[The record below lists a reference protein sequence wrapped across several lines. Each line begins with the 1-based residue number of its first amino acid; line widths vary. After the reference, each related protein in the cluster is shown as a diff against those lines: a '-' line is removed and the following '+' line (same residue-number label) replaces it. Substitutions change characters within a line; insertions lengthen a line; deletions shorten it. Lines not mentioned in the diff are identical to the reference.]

1 MSLPAE
7 NIAKLRESF
16 YKRISA
22 QNLKPLWEVLH
33 ALVPEHPQPRSVPVM
48 WKYADLRPWLLEAG
62 ELISAREA
70 TRRVL
75 ILENPG
81 YAGQSRITNSLYA
94 GIQLLL
100 PGEIA
105 PAHRHSQSALR
116 FILEGKGAFTAVDGE
131 RAYME
136 PGDLILTPSWTWHD
150 HGSEIKEP
158 VMWLDGLDIPIVEML
173 DAGFQESL
181 SQDQQTQGRPVGD
194 SIARYGANLVPV
206 DFKPTT
212 LTSPVFAYPYSRT
225 REALERLSKGSPVDP
240 CHGFKMRY
248 INPVTGGHAMPTIS
262 TFMQLLPKSFA
273 GASYRST
280 DATVYTGVEGH
291 GCSHVGTQ
299 VFEWG
304 PRDTFVVPSWVEVR
318 HETAEEA
325 VLFSYSDRVVQEQ
338 LGLWREQRGG

>member
-7 NIAKLRESF
+7 NIAKLREAF
-16 YKRISA
+16 YRRISA
-22 QNLKPLWEVLH
+22 QNLKPLWEILD
-33 ALVPEHPQPRSVPVM
+33 ALVPEHPQPRTVPVM

-62 ELISAREA
+62 ELISAKEA

-81 YAGQSRITNSLYA
+81 YVGQSRITNSLYA
-94 GIQLLL
+94 GVQLLR

-105 PAHRHSQSALR
+105 PAHRHTQSALR

-150 HGSEIKEP
+150 HGSEINEP
-158 VMWLDGLDIPIVEML
+158 VMWLDGLDIPIVQML

-206 DFKPTT
+206 DYKPTT

-225 REALERLSKGSPVDP
+225 REALECLSKGSPVDP

-262 TFMQLLPKSFA
+262 TFMQLLPKGFA

-280 DATVYTGVEGH
+280 DATVFTGVEGR
-291 GCSHVGTQ
+291 GRSNVGGH

-304 PRDTFVVPSWVEVR
+304 PHDIFVVPSWVEVR
-318 HETAEEA
+318 HEVTDNA

-338 LGLWREQRGG
+338 LGLWREKRG